1 MAYIGN
7 IPAEKFTSV
16 DIQNFTVSA
25 TANYTL
31 DRPVANENEIE
42 LFINNVRQHPGSG
55 KAYTAS
61 GTALTLSEATAGTDT
76 MYCVYQGKARQTVTP
91 ATSSVTNAMLAG
103 SIDLTSK
110 VTGALPQANIADQA
124 INEAKMQISN
134 APTNGYML
142 TAQSGNTGG
151 LTWAEAPSGALV
163 KLVQAHSLSD
173 VSVVNVDSIF
183 SSIYSAYR
191 LVGTFKPTNS
201 SVDARFR
208 WRASS
213 SDLSVSQYYGS
224 ARGGYVKGSGAGSTS
239 FSDWGTSYARLAQN
253 LNNNNY
259 NALQLD
265 ILLYPYNNTGAGNIG
280 SINNASSFIFA
291 VNYWRDA
298 SGEQQEQNSGG
309 YTYTQTTVADG
320 FALYPTAG
328 DWDGYNYA
336 VFGYK
341 G

>member
-124 INEAKMQISN
+124 INEAKLQISN

-151 LTWAEAPSGALV
+151 LTWAEAPSGIYNLITSFSPSSEGSNITVDNCFTSTYDKYFITLEQLRNGNDQARVDMYLRV
-163 KLVQAHSLSD
+163 GGSSGSDAGTNHGGAYLGYRYNNQYMSGSTVNSLQGTIAGNVQND
-173 VSVVNVDSIF
+173 
-183 SSIYSAYR
+183 
-191 LVGTFKPTNS
+191 TF
-201 SVDARFR
+201 
-208 WRASS
+208 
-213 SDLSVSQYYGS
+213 YH
-224 ARGGYVKGSGAGSTS
+224 GYVWVFYPTTTSVNTTFQGQMTFREGSTS
-239 FSDWGTSYARLAQN
+239 YAGFTNFGYIDLGTQAH
-253 LNNNNY
+253 
-259 NALQLD
+259 
-265 ILLYPYNNTGAGNIG
+265 T
-280 SINNASSFIFA
+280 
-291 VNYWRDA
+291 
-298 SGEQQEQNSGG
+298 
-309 YTYTQTTVADG
+309 G
-320 FALYPTAG
+320 FAIQSSSGNFNTTATRFNVYG
-328 DWDGYNYA
+328 ITNGA
-336 VFGYK
+336 
-341 G
+341 

>member
-124 INEAKMQISN
+124 INEAKLQISN
-134 APTNGYML
+134 APTNGYFL
-142 TAQSGNTGG
+142 SAQSGNTGG
-151 LTWAEAPSGALV
+151 LTWAEAGGGAWTLLETEDCGAGGATAPFTSMSSTYHTHAFLFDTVRTVVDNDTIRLMVINGNGDSEQIYYGYERFSVNESGSTAT
-163 KLVQAHSLSD
+163 
-173 VSVVNVDSIF
+173 
-183 SSIYSAYR
+183 SS
-191 LVGTFKPTNS
+191 GG
-201 SVDARFR
+201 
-208 WRASS
+208 SS
-213 SDLSVSQYYGS
+213 STNPHNVTLFGSV
-224 ARGGYVKGSGAGSTS
+224 GSGANEG
-239 FSDWGTSYARLAQN
+239 
-253 LNNNNY
+253 
-259 NALQLD
+259 
-265 ILLYPYNNTGAGNIG
+265 
-280 SINNASSFIFA
+280 
-291 VNYWRDA
+291 A
-298 SGEQQEQNSGG
+298 SGIIYFTGTQDSGDATLFWG
-309 YTYTQTTVADG
+309 NMNVFEHDNKYG
-320 FALYPTAG
+320 FYQMHGRIL
-328 DWDGYNYA
+328 
-336 VFGYK
+336 
-341 G
+341 

>member
-91 ATSSVTNAMLAG
+91 ANSSVTNDMLAG
-103 SIDLTSK
+103 SI
-110 VTGALPQANIADQA
+110 AQAKLSDEV
-124 INEAKMQISN
+124 INEAKLQVSN

-151 LTWAEAPSGALV
+151 LTWAEAPTSGL
-163 KLVQAHSLSD
+163 
-173 VSVVNVDSIF
+173 
-183 SSIYSAYR
+183 SAYW
-191 LVGTFKPTNS
+191 
-201 SVDARFR
+201 SVKRSGNF
-208 WRASS
+208 
-213 SDLSVSQYYGS
+213 SVSQ
-224 ARGGYVKGSGAGSTS
+224 STTTTVTFNVS
-239 FSDWGTSYARLAQN
+239 TVAQN
-253 LNNNNY
+253 VT
-259 NALQLD
+259 
-265 ILLYPYNNTGAGNIG
+265 NTV
-280 SINNASSFIFA
+280 SS
-291 VNYWRDA
+291 
-298 SGEQQEQNSGG
+298 
-309 YTYTQTTVADG
+309 DG
-320 FALYPTAG
+320 FNCSILT
-328 DWDGYNYA
+328 
-336 VFGYK
+336 K
-341 G
+341 

>member
-110 VTGALPQANIADQA
+110 VTGALPQANIADEA

-151 LTWAEAPSGALV
+151 LTWAEAGGGAFEKLVSGSASSAVNHDFENFMDTSKYNSYMVQFSEVIGLNSNALHFQFKANTTVLTNSNYWFAFHGHRSTDNEIKNYGEQEAQAALGSALV
-163 KLVQAHSLSD
+163 GSSGNAGNYLFYIYNNPNSTTMGN
-173 VSVVNVDSIF
+173 NV
-183 SSIYSAYR
+183 YGHNWGYR
-191 LVGTFKPTNS
+191 
-201 SVDARFR
+201 
-208 WRASS
+208 
-213 SDLSVSQYYGS
+213 SDLGDYLFTDFAFG
-224 ARGGYVKGSGAGSTS
+224 
-239 FSDWGTSYARLAQN
+239 F
-253 LNNNNY
+253 
-259 NALQLD
+259 
-265 ILLYPYNNTGAGNIG
+265 NNTHNVTGFRVHAQGN
-280 SINNASSFIFA
+280 
-291 VNYWRDA
+291 DA
-298 SGEQQEQNSGG
+298 
-309 YTYTQTTVADG
+309 TTFD
-320 FALYPTAG
+320 
-328 DWDGYNYA
+328 YA
-336 VFGYK
+336 IYGIAK
-341 G
+341 

>member
-124 INEAKMQISN
+124 INEAKLQVSN
-134 APTNGYML
+134 SPTNGYML

-151 LTWAEAPSGALV
+151 LTWAEAASGGLV
-163 KLVQAHSLSD
+163 YVGGANVTSATTYVQVDNVFTSTYSNYLITYRLIPVTNGNLFDFQFRDGSSNTLDANEYEYTINGFSSNNVATYRDHTGDGKIRLTHGVNNDTSRGGLTGYMTVHEPDSGDRCVVHIHHMYPTDDASLRNGIGSGTYKNTGTAIAGFQFFGNGSTAND
-173 VSVVNVDSIF
+173 NTAEARIKVYGIVDS
-183 SSIYSAYR
+183 
-191 LVGTFKPTNS
+191 
-201 SVDARFR
+201 
-208 WRASS
+208 
-213 SDLSVSQYYGS
+213 
-224 ARGGYVKGSGAGSTS
+224 
-239 FSDWGTSYARLAQN
+239 
-253 LNNNNY
+253 
-259 NALQLD
+259 
-265 ILLYPYNNTGAGNIG
+265 
-280 SINNASSFIFA
+280 
-291 VNYWRDA
+291 
-298 SGEQQEQNSGG
+298 
-309 YTYTQTTVADG
+309 
-320 FALYPTAG
+320 
-328 DWDGYNYA
+328 
-336 VFGYK
+336 
-341 G
+341 

>member
-124 INEAKMQISN
+124 INEAKLQISN

-151 LTWAEAPSGALV
+151 LTWAEAPTSGL
-163 KLVQAHSLSD
+163 
-173 VSVVNVDSIF
+173 
-183 SSIYSAYR
+183 SAYW
-191 LVGTFKPTNS
+191 
-201 SVDARFR
+201 SVKRSGNF
-208 WRASS
+208 
-213 SDLSVSQYYGS
+213 SVSQ
-224 ARGGYVKGSGAGSTS
+224 STTTTVTFNVS
-239 FSDWGTSYARLAQN
+239 TVAQN
-253 LNNNNY
+253 VTNTVSSDGRITIPSGQAGWYVIHAISRYADGPTDGKERVYIQHYDTSGSSEELIGYGELNTKGTYDTVDAHALAYLDVGDYVYVQVWQNNDSSANF
-259 NALQLD
+259 
-265 ILLYPYNNTGAGNIG
+265 IG
-280 SINNASSFIFA
+280 SN
-291 VNYWRDA
+291 
-298 SGEQQEQNSGG
+298 G
-309 YTYTQTTVADG
+309 TG
-320 FALYPTAG
+320 FM
-328 DWDGYNYA
+328 
-336 VFGYK
+336 GYK
-341 G
+341 IA

>member
-124 INEAKMQISN
+124 INEAKLQISN

-151 LTWAEAPSGALV
+151 LTWAEAPSGGLV
-163 KLVQAHSLSD
+163 HLATTTATSNVSQAVLDD
-173 VSVVNVDSIF
+173 VFSSTYDNYMCVFDATVDSQGADLIMHYRTGGSSGSNFTTSNTYRYAFKGYDSGGNDESGNGVGNSWQMGHGTYGDENIDPPGVHGVIF
-183 SSIYSAYR
+183 FNSPHITNTQTTWTATFGNYSNA
-191 LVGTFKPTNS
+191 
-201 SVDARFR
+201 DEI
-208 WRASS
+208 
-213 SDLSVSQYYGS
+213 
-224 ARGGYVKGSGAGSTS
+224 RGFSGAG
-239 FSDWGTSYARLAQN
+239 RLV
-253 LNNNNY
+253 
-259 NALQLD
+259 
-265 ILLYPYNNTGAGNIG
+265 NNTNMTGIG
-280 SINNASSFIFA
+280 FSASTGDVQNFTGRMYGI
-291 VNYWRDA
+291 VN
-298 SGEQQEQNSGG
+298 S
-309 YTYTQTTVADG
+309 
-320 FALYPTAG
+320 
-328 DWDGYNYA
+328 
-336 VFGYK
+336 
-341 G
+341 

>member
-124 INEAKMQISN
+124 INEAKLQISN

-151 LTWAEAPSGALV
+151 LTWAEAASGGLV
-163 KLVQAHSLSD
+163 YVGGANVTSATTYVQVDNVFTSTYSNYLITYRLIPVTNGNLFDFQFRDGSSNTLDANEYEYTINGFSSNNVATYRDHTGDGKIRLTHGVNNNTSRGGLTGYMTVHEPDSGDRCVVHIHHMYPTDDASLRNGIGSGTYKNTGTAIAGFQFFGNGSTAND
-173 VSVVNVDSIF
+173 NTAEARIKVYGIVDS
-183 SSIYSAYR
+183 
-191 LVGTFKPTNS
+191 
-201 SVDARFR
+201 
-208 WRASS
+208 
-213 SDLSVSQYYGS
+213 
-224 ARGGYVKGSGAGSTS
+224 
-239 FSDWGTSYARLAQN
+239 
-253 LNNNNY
+253 
-259 NALQLD
+259 
-265 ILLYPYNNTGAGNIG
+265 
-280 SINNASSFIFA
+280 
-291 VNYWRDA
+291 
-298 SGEQQEQNSGG
+298 
-309 YTYTQTTVADG
+309 
-320 FALYPTAG
+320 
-328 DWDGYNYA
+328 
-336 VFGYK
+336 
-341 G
+341 

>member
-151 LTWAEAPSGALV
+151 LTWAEAPSGSFVHLATIDSSNHNADTIQFQQV
-163 KLVQAHSLSD
+163 FSTEYKRYKLMGKFQ
-173 VSVVNVDSIF
+173 
-183 SSIYSAYR
+183 
-191 LVGTFKPTNS
+191 G
-201 SVDARFR
+201 
-208 WRASS
+208 
-213 SDLSVSQYYGS
+213 
-224 ARGGYVKGSGAGSTS
+224 
-239 FSDWGTSYARLAQN
+239 
-253 LNNNNY
+253 
-259 NALQLD
+259 
-265 ILLYPYNNTGAGNIG
+265 TGAGANIEFSWLKSDNSNHNVGNYHTVAMGYKINSSDYNQEGFQDWGQSYSRLMIDTATG
-280 SINNASSFIFA
+280 SHIHSFSMDLFPNGYDN
-291 VNYWRDA
+291 VNYPQFYAQINAWLHNSAANKMLVGQVGSYLENTTSLAGGGIRIGA
-298 SGEQQEQNSGG
+298 TSGNFG
-309 YTYTQTTVADG
+309 TVNFG
-320 FALYPTAG
+320 L
-328 DWDGYNYA
+328 W
-336 VFGYK
+336 GYK
-341 G
+341 DS

>member
-16 DIQNFTVSA
+16 DIQNFSVSA

-124 INEAKMQISN
+124 INEAKLQVSN
-134 APTNGYML
+134 SPTNGYML

-151 LTWAEAPSGALV
+151 LTWAEAASGGLV
-163 KLVQAHSLSD
+163 YVGGANVTSATTYVQVDNVFTSTYSNYLITYRLIPVTNGNLFDFQFRDGSSNTLDANEYEYTINGFSSNNVATYRDHTGDGKIRLTHGVNNNTSRGGLTGYMTVHEPDSGDRCVVHIHHMYPTDDASLRNGIGSGTYKNTGTAIAGFQFFGNGSTAND
-173 VSVVNVDSIF
+173 NTAEARIKVYGIVDS
-183 SSIYSAYR
+183 
-191 LVGTFKPTNS
+191 
-201 SVDARFR
+201 
-208 WRASS
+208 
-213 SDLSVSQYYGS
+213 
-224 ARGGYVKGSGAGSTS
+224 
-239 FSDWGTSYARLAQN
+239 
-253 LNNNNY
+253 
-259 NALQLD
+259 
-265 ILLYPYNNTGAGNIG
+265 
-280 SINNASSFIFA
+280 
-291 VNYWRDA
+291 
-298 SGEQQEQNSGG
+298 
-309 YTYTQTTVADG
+309 
-320 FALYPTAG
+320 
-328 DWDGYNYA
+328 
-336 VFGYK
+336 
-341 G
+341 

>member
-124 INEAKMQISN
+124 INEAKLQVSN
-134 APTNGYML
+134 SPTNGYML

-151 LTWAEAPSGALV
+151 LTWAEAASGGLV
-163 KLVQAHSLSD
+163 YVGGANVTSATTYVQVD
-173 VSVVNVDSIF
+173 NVFTSTYSNYLITYRLIPVTNGNLFDFQFRDGSSNTLDANEYEYTINGF
-183 SSIYSAYR
+183 SSNNVATYR
-191 LVGTFKPTNS
+191 DHTGDGKIRLTHGVNNNTS
-201 SVDARFR
+201 
-208 WRASS
+208 
-213 SDLSVSQYYGS
+213 
-224 ARGGYVKGSGAGSTS
+224 RGGLTGYMTVHEPDSGDRCVVHINHMYPTDDASLRNGIGSGT
-239 FSDWGTSYARLAQN
+239 
-253 LNNNNY
+253 
-259 NALQLD
+259 
-265 ILLYPYNNTGAGNIG
+265 
-280 SINNASSFIFA
+280 
-291 VNYWRDA
+291 
-298 SGEQQEQNSGG
+298 
-309 YTYTQTTVADG
+309 
-320 FALYPTAG
+320 
-328 DWDGYNYA
+328 
-336 VFGYK
+336 
-341 G
+341 

>member
-124 INEAKMQISN
+124 INEAKLQISN

-151 LTWAEAPSGALV
+151 LTWAEASSGNHVLLGSSA
-163 KLVQAHSLSD
+163 SGSGTSS
-173 VSVVNVDSIF
+173 VSFNNVF
-183 SSIYSAYR
+183 SSTYDQYLILAHR
-191 LVGTFKPTNS
+191 LTTNDNDEN
-201 SVDARFR
+201 VYVRM
-208 WRASS
+208 RASS
-213 SDLSVSQYYGS
+213 SDF
-224 ARGGYVKGSGAGSTS
+224 TS
-239 FSDWGTSYARLAQN
+239 SNYNYIITGNKSNTTGTSNINFGYTNQPQWMFTRGIENTDAQAGG
-253 LNNNNY
+253 
-259 NALQLD
+259 ALSFHLFDPYDATFYTRAQGVSSIRKASTGDLEAHTIGGQVD
-265 ILLYPYNNTGAGNIG
+265 STTQFDGISIYP
-280 SINNASSFIFA
+280 
-291 VNYWRDA
+291 
-298 SGEQQEQNSGG
+298 SGG
-309 YTYTQTTVADG
+309 T
-320 FALYPTAG
+320 FAQHEIYIYG
-328 DWDGYNYA
+328 I
-336 VFGYK
+336 K
-341 G
+341 ES

>member
-7 IPAEKFTSV
+7 IPAEQFTSV
-16 DIQNFTVSA
+16 DIQNFSVSA

-151 LTWAEAPSGALV
+151 LTWAEAPSGGLV
-163 KLVQAHSLSD
+163 PITTVAFSSGTELVINNCFSATYLNYMMIISLLVPQSD
-173 VSVVNVDSIF
+173 ASLNYRFNVGGTVDSTSNYRYTLEGYQNSGSGT
-183 SSIYSAYR
+183 SSYSNGTTDEGR
-191 LVGTFKPTNS
+191 LFYDIDADSEAGASGVFYIHNPYGGYQRKQIHGNTILQKGTASNTTQYQVASDYHNS
-201 SVDARFR
+201 SVKNFTGINLFSSGATN
-208 WRASS
+208 WR
-213 SDLSVSQYYGS
+213 
-224 ARGGYVKGSGAGSTS
+224 AGSTS
-239 FSDWGTSYARLAQN
+239 
-253 LNNNNY
+253 
-259 NALQLD
+259 
-265 ILLYPYNNTGAGNIG
+265 
-280 SINNASSFIFA
+280 
-291 VNYWRDA
+291 
-298 SGEQQEQNSGG
+298 GG
-309 YTYTQTTVADG
+309 YGRVSI
-320 FALYPTAG
+320 
-328 DWDGYNYA
+328 
-336 VFGYK
+336 FGIVNS
-341 G
+341 

>member
-124 INEAKMQISN
+124 INEAKLQVSN
-134 APTNGYML
+134 SPTNGYML

-151 LTWAEAPSGALV
+151 LTWAEAASGGLV
-163 KLVQAHSLSD
+163 YVGGANVTSATTYVQVDNVFTSTYSNYLITYRLIPVTNGNLFDFQFRDGSSNTLDANEYEYTINGFSSNNVATYRDHTGDGKIRLTHGVNNNTSRGGLTGYMTVHEPDSGDRCVVHIHHMYPTDDASLRNGIGSGTYKNTGTAIAGFQFFGNGSTAND
-173 VSVVNVDSIF
+173 NTAEARIKVYGIVDS
-183 SSIYSAYR
+183 
-191 LVGTFKPTNS
+191 
-201 SVDARFR
+201 
-208 WRASS
+208 
-213 SDLSVSQYYGS
+213 
-224 ARGGYVKGSGAGSTS
+224 
-239 FSDWGTSYARLAQN
+239 
-253 LNNNNY
+253 
-259 NALQLD
+259 
-265 ILLYPYNNTGAGNIG
+265 
-280 SINNASSFIFA
+280 
-291 VNYWRDA
+291 
-298 SGEQQEQNSGG
+298 
-309 YTYTQTTVADG
+309 
-320 FALYPTAG
+320 
-328 DWDGYNYA
+328 
-336 VFGYK
+336 
-341 G
+341 